1 MVDRA
6 AEGAV
11 GEPFELDVER
21 GKIACFLSVAVPQ
34 TFHVVETD
42 AQDHVLRLD
51 PISASPIRINGGFFV
66 LEPSVLDLIP
76 GDDTLW
82 EREPMEALAAGGEL
96 HAYRHE
102 GFWQPM
108 DTLRE
113 KQMLQSL
120 WESGKAPWCI
130 W

>member
-1 MVDRA
+1 MHKFLDR
-6 AEGAV
+6 V
-11 GEPFELDVER
+11 G
-21 GKIACFLSVAVPQ
+21 VAQ
-34 TFHVVETD
+34 T
-42 AQDHVLRLD
+42 
-51 PISASPIRINGGFFV
+51 
-66 LEPSVLDLIP
+66 VLDLIP

-113 KQMLQSL
+113 LRLLESL
-120 WESGKAPWCI
+120 WQSGNAPWI
-130 W
+130 PKP